1 MEKGAFTYIITNKN
15 ITTFYVGVTSNLK
28 RRLNEHKNKLNP
40 NSFSARY
47 NLSKLVYFE
56 YWPSIDEAI
65 IREKKLK
72 NYSRKRKVE
81 IIERINP
88 NWEDLENQLDE

>member
-1 MEKGAFTYIITNKN
+1 MEKGGFTYIITNKN

-28 RRLNEHKNKLNP
+28 RRLSEHKNKLNP

>member
-1 MEKGAFTYIITNKN
+1 MEKGGFTYIITNKN
-15 ITTFYVGVTSNLK
+15 QTTFYVGVTSNLK
-28 RRLNEHKNKLNP
+28 RRLFEHKNKINP

-47 NLSKLVYFE
+47 NLSKLIYFE

-65 IREKKLK
+65 MREKKLK
-72 NYSRKRKVE
+72 NYSRKRKIE
-81 IIERINP
+81 IIQRKNP

>member
-1 MEKGAFTYIITNKN
+1 MEKGGFTYIITNKN

-56 YWPSIDEAI
+56 YWPSIDEAT